1 MQDKQSVY
9 DKDGF
14 FELYQKLRSNPNSLN
29 EIVEKPTMLGLVG
42 DVSGKRI
49 LDLGCG
55 CGEHLQLY
63 LERGAAFVAGIDLS
77 QSMLQQAAKNLA
89 EFRPHFLLEQAPME
103 RLERLNEGHFD
114 LITSSFAFHYV
125 QDFSALLAKIYAK
138 LKPNGQLVFS
148 QG

>member
-14 FELYQKLRSNPNSLN
+14 FDLYQKLRSNPNSLN

-42 DVSGKRI
+42 GVSGKRI

-55 CGEHLQLY
+55 CGEHLKLY

-77 QSMLQQAAKNLA
+77 QAMLQQAAKNLA
-89 EFRPHFLLEQAPME
+89 EFRPHFWSHYHFQPMQKNPLLKRIISI
-103 RLERLNEGHFD
+103 RL
-114 LITSSFAFHYV
+114 T
-125 QDFSALLAKIYAK
+125 
-138 LKPNGQLVFS
+138 
-148 QG
+148 

>member
-14 FELYQKLRSNPNSLN
+14 FELYQKLRSNPISLN

-55 CGEHLQLY
+55 
-63 LERGAAFVAGIDLS
+63 
-77 QSMLQQAAKNLA
+77 
-89 EFRPHFLLEQAPME
+89 
-103 RLERLNEGHFD
+103 
-114 LITSSFAFHYV
+114 
-125 QDFSALLAKIYAK
+125 
-138 LKPNGQLVFS
+138 
-148 QG
+148 

>member
-14 FELYQKLRSNPNSLN
+14 FELYQKLRSNSKSLN

-42 DVSGKRI
+42 GVSGKRI

-55 CGEHLQLY
+55 CGEHLKLY

-77 QSMLQQAAKNLA
+77 QAMLKQAAKNLA
-89 EFRPHFLLEQAPME
+89 EFRPHFVLEQAPME
-103 RLERLNEGHFD
+103 HLERLNESNFD
-114 LITSSFAFHYV
+114 VITSSFAFHYV
-125 QDFSALLAKIYAK
+125 QDFSALLAKI
-138 LKPNGQLVFS
+138 
-148 QG
+148 